1 MYVGTVNMASNDPI
15 YQLVRR
21 IRDQR
26 MPSSQEIV
34 AEAAKELGLV
44 QETLNPQTVLNSFN
58 DNLHQLFVRT
68 LDVLERYEEDV
79 YSHAVMPELVTMRRG
94 ILQGVTGADNSE
106 LVSRALQALYPD
118 LWKVF
123 LSRSQSRKQRGGQDF
138 QDQIKTMF
146 RLTGIPF
153 VEQTREFHTDFVIPS
168 QTFYEQDRTRAI
180 IFSVKRTLRER
191 WQEVVEELYHTRCP
205 NVYLATANDVNKISQ
220 GTHIEGLRRYNMHL
234 VVWDQVKQT
243 KFPNE
248 PAVKSYTDFATHE
261 IPTLRSFWTTA
272 P

>member
-1 MYVGTVNMASNDPI
+1 MASNDPI

-153 VEQTREFHTDFVIPS
+153 VEQTRRISHRLCYSFTD
-168 QTFYEQDRTRAI
+168 
-180 IFSVKRTLRER
+180 L
-191 WQEVVEELYHTRCP
+191 L
-205 NVYLATANDVNKISQ
+205 
-220 GTHIEGLRRYNMHL
+220 
-234 VVWDQVKQT
+234 
-243 KFPNE
+243 
-248 PAVKSYTDFATHE
+248 
-261 IPTLRSFWTTA
+261 
-272 P
+272 

>member
-1 MYVGTVNMASNDPI
+1 MTSNDPI

-21 IRDQR
+21 ARDER
-26 MPSSQEIV
+26 MPPSEKIV
-34 AEAAKELGLV
+34 AEAAKALGLAPGTV
-44 QETLNPQTVLNSFN
+44 NPQSVLNSFN
-58 DNLHQLFVRT
+58 DTLYRLFVKT
-68 LDVLERYEEDV
+68 LEVLERYEEIV
-79 YSHAVMPELVTMRRG
+79 YSQAVMPELVTMRSG
-94 ILQGVTGADNSE
+94 LLKDVAGTNNTE
-106 LVSRALQALYPD
+106 LVSKALQLLYPD

-146 RLTGIPF
+146 QLTGIPF
-153 VEQTREFHTDFVIPS
+153 VEQTREYHTDFVIPS
-168 QTFYEQDRTRAI
+168 QTFYDQDRTRAI

-205 NVYLATANDVNKISQ
+205 NVYLATADDTNKISQ
-220 GTHIEGLRRYNMHL
+220 QTHIAGLRRYNMHL

-243 KFPNE
+243 KFLNE

-272 P
+272 L